1 MTMNFRFV
9 FSSENTDNTDH
20 FPIEKTLEADLVF
33 DDAVTWDKVMD
44 QFLQFLGS
52 CYGYDITNQV
62 RYEDF
67 DEKIAR
73 LKEEISNWDD
83 EESEEESTEGREFQ

>member
-9 FSSENTDNTDH
+9 FSSENPDQADY

-33 DDAVTWDKVMD
+33 DDAISWDKVLE

-52 CYGYDITNQV
+52 CYGYDITDQV
-62 RYEDF
+62 RYETL
-67 DEKIAR
+67 DEKVAR
-73 LKEEISNWDD
+73 LKEEIGDWDD
-83 EESEEESTEGREFQ
+83 EEEESTEGREFQ

>member
-9 FSSENTDNTDH
+9 FSTENTDSTDY

-33 DDAVTWDKVMD
+33 DDAISWDKVLE

-52 CYGYDITNQV
+52 CYGYDITDQV
-62 RYEDF
+62 RYESL
-67 DEKIAR
+67 DEKVAR
-73 LKEEISNWDD
+73 LKEEIGDWDD
-83 EESEEESTEGREFQ
+83 EEEESTEGREFQ

>member
-9 FSSENTDNTDH
+9 FSTENTDSTDY

-33 DDAVTWDKVMD
+33 DDAISWDKVLE

-52 CYGYDITNQV
+52 CYGYDITDQV
-62 RYEDF
+62 RYETL
-67 DEKIAR
+67 DEKVAR
-73 LKEEISNWDD
+73 LKEEIGDWDD
-83 EESEEESTEGREFQ
+83 EEEESTEGREFQ

>member
-9 FSSENTDNTDH
+9 FSTENTDSTDY

-33 DDAVTWDKVMD
+33 DDAISWDKVLE

-52 CYGYDITNQV
+52 CYGYDITDQV
-62 RYEDF
+62 RYESL

-73 LKEEISNWDD
+73 LKEEVGDWDD
-83 EESEEESTEGREFQ
+83 EEEESTEGREFQ

>member
-1 MTMNFRFV
+1 MTMNFKFV
-9 FSSENTDNTDH
+9 FNSETDQADY

-33 DDAVTWDKVMD
+33 DDAVSWDKVLE

-62 RYEDF
+62 RYEDY

-73 LKEEISNWDD
+73 LKEKLGDWDD
-83 EESEEESTEGREFQ
+83 EEEESTEGREFQ